1 MAQLWHVL
9 RNGSQPATPPDGK
22 SVAHSGIP
30 QTWPVKELMR
40 AVVLPGPVAAGELR
54 VSRVPRPEPAPGWVR
69 IKVEAF
75 GLNRSEYHLRAGLAT
90 GAVFPIVPGI
100 EATGTVDLAPGGEF
114 AAGTQVVAMM
124 GGMGRAYDGGYAE
137 YTVVPATSVIP
148 VTTDLDWA
156 TLGALPE
163 MLQTAHG
170 SLHTGLAI
178 QPGQSLL
185 VRGGT
190 SSVGVAAAVLA
201 KEHGLTVLSTTRNP
215 ARLDVL
221 RDLGVDHPLVDD
233 GDVAAQVRKILPEGV
248 DAALELVG
256 TNVLPDTL
264 RATRVH
270 GTVCFTGML
279 SDTWTIPDF
288 YPIGYLPNGVRL
300 TAYGGESSDLPAETF
315 QHYVDLVASGR
326 LPIRIDRVFALD
338 EIAEAHQVME
348 SGGAVGK
355 LVVRID
361 WPGPAHERP
370 TSWTVSGS

>member
-1 MAQLWHVL
+1 V
-9 RNGSQPATPPDGK
+9 N
-22 SVAHSGIP
+22 
-30 QTWPVKELMR
+30 ELMR
-40 AVVLPGPVAAGELR
+40 AVVLTGPVAAEDLR
-54 VSRVPRPEPAPGWVR
+54 TTLVPIPEPPAGWIR

-114 AAGTQVVAMM
+114 APGQQVVAMM
-124 GGMGRAYDGGYAE
+124 GGMGRTYDGGYAE
-137 YTVVPATSVIP
+137 YTVVPGGSVLPVETS
-148 VTTDLDWA
+148 LDWA

-201 KEHGLTVLSTTRNP
+201 KEHGLTVFSTTRNP
-215 ARLDVL
+215 DRLETL
-221 RDLGVDHPLVDD
+221 RSLGVDHPLVDD
-233 GDVAAQVRKILPEGV
+233 GNIAAQVRAILPDGV

-264 RATRVH
+264 GASRVH

-300 TAYGGESSDLPAETF
+300 TAYGGESSDLPVEAF
-315 QHYVDLVASGR
+315 QHYVDLVAAGH
-326 LPIRIDRVFALD
+326 LPIRIDRVFTLD
-338 EIAEAHQVME
+338 EIAEAHQLME
-348 SGGAVGK
+348 DGGAVGK
-355 LVVRID
+355 LVVRVD
-361 WPGPAHERP
+361 
-370 TSWTVSGS
+370 

>member
-1 MAQLWHVL
+1 M
-9 RNGSQPATPPDGK
+9 SQTDR
-22 SVAHSGIP
+22 VT
-30 QTWPVKELMR
+30 QMR
-40 AVVLPGPVAAGELR
+40 AVVLEQPGPPESLK
-54 VSRVPRPEPAPGWVR
+54 VSLVPIPGVRPGWVR

-75 GLNRSEYHLRAGLAT
+75 GLNRSEYHLRAGMAANAT
-90 GAVFPIVPGI
+90 FPIIPGI

-114 AAGTQVVAMM
+114 EPGVQVVAMM
-124 GGMGRAYDGGYAE
+124 GGMGREFDGGYAE
-137 YTVVPATSVIP
+137 YTVVPASSVVP

-170 SLHTGLAI
+170 SLHTGLGI
-178 QPGQSLL
+178 QPGQTLL

-215 ARLDVL
+215 DRLKML
-221 RDLGVDHPLVDD
+221 AELGVDHPLVDD
-233 GDVAAQVRKILPEGV
+233 GNIAEKVREFFPDGI

-256 TNVLPDTL
+256 TNTLPDTL
-264 RATRVH
+264 RTLKVH

-279 SDTWTIPDF
+279 SDAWTIPDF
-288 YPIGYLPNGVRL
+288 YPIGYLPNGLRL
-300 TAYGGESSDLPAETF
+300 TAYGGESSDLPAAAF
-315 QHYVDLVASGR
+315 QRYVDLVAAGK

-348 SGGAVGK
+348 SGAAVGK
-355 LVVRID
+355 LVVR
-361 WPGPAHERP
+361 
-370 TSWTVSGS
+370 VS

>member
-1 MAQLWHVL
+1 M
-9 RNGSQPATPPDGK
+9 
-22 SVAHSGIP
+22 
-30 QTWPVKELMR
+30 EMR
-40 AVVLPGPVAAGELR
+40 AIVLDGPGAPEALR
-54 VSRVPRPEPAPGWVR
+54 VRRIAVPEPETGWIR

-90 GAVFPIVPGI
+90 NARFPVIPGI
-100 EATGTVDLAPGGEF
+100 EATGTVDAAPGGEF
-114 AAGTQVVAMM
+114 EPGQQVVAMM
-124 GGMGRAYDGGYAE
+124 GGMGREFDGGYAE
-137 YTVVPATSVIP
+137 YTVVPASSVIP

-178 QPGQSLL
+178 EAGETLL

-201 KEHGLTVLSTTRNP
+201 KEHGLTVFSTTRNP
-215 ARLDVL
+215 ERAQVL
-221 RDLGVDHPLVDD
+221 RDLGVDHPIVDD
-233 GDVAAQVRKILPEGV
+233 GNVAEKVREILPAGV
-248 DAALELVG
+248 NAALELVG

-264 RATRVH
+264 KATAVH

-300 TAYGGESSDLPAETF
+300 TAYGGESSDLAPAAF
-315 QHYVDLVASGR
+315 QRYVDLVAEGK
-326 LPIRIDRVFALD
+326 LPIRIDRVFRMD
-338 EIAEAHQVME
+338 EIGEAHRIMQD
-348 SGGAVGK
+348 GKAVGK
-355 LVVRID
+355 LVVRVD
-361 WPGPAHERP
+361 
-370 TSWTVSGS
+370 

>member
-1 MAQLWHVL
+1 M
-9 RNGSQPATPPDGK
+9 
-22 SVAHSGIP
+22 
-30 QTWPVKELMR
+30 EMR
-40 AVVLPGPVAAGELR
+40 AIVLDGPGEPEDMR
-54 VSRVPRPEPAPGWVR
+54 VRRIAVPEPETGWVR

-90 GAVFPIVPGI
+90 NARFPVIPGI
-100 EATGTVDLAPGGEF
+100 EATGTVDAAPGGEF
-114 AAGTQVVAMM
+114 EPGQQVVAMM
-124 GGMGRAYDGGYAE
+124 GGMGRRFDGGYAE
-137 YTVVPATSVIP
+137 YTVVPASSVIP

-178 QPGQSLL
+178 EPGQTLL

-201 KEHGLTVLSTTRNP
+201 KEHGLTVFSTTRNP
-215 ARLDVL
+215 DRAQVL
-221 RDLGVDHPLVDD
+221 RDLGVDHPIVDD
-233 GDVAAQVRKILPEGV
+233 GNVAEKVREILPGGV

-264 RATRVH
+264 KATAVH

-279 SDTWTIPDF
+279 SDNWTIPDF

-300 TAYGGESSDLPAETF
+300 TAYGGESGDLPPAAF
-315 QHYVDLVASGR
+315 QRYVDLVAEGK
-326 LPIRIDRVFALD
+326 LPIRIDRVFGME
-338 EIAEAHQVME
+338 EIGEAHRIMQD
-348 SGGAVGK
+348 GKAVGK
-355 LVVRID
+355 LVVR
-361 WPGPAHERP
+361 
-370 TSWTVSGS
+370 VN